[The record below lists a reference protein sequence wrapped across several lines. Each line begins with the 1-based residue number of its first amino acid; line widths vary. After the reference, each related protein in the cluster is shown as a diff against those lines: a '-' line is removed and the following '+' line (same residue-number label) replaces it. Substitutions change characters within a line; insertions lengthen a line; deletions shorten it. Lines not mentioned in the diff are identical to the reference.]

1 MKTKTIVTPKFTK
14 SIEKII
20 TEISAITDIDEVR
33 AEVIEK
39 LLQDELRAYYAEL
52 EDYYI
57 AISSARNEAYYE
69 GHSDGYARGYDVG
82 RDEGRDKGLKEGYT
96 DGQDYGHSEGYSAG
110 YSEGYSAGHSEGYYD
125 GRYPVCQRP
134 RQP

>member
-1 MKTKTIVTPKFTK
+1 METKTIATPKFTK

-20 TEISAITDIDEVR
+20 TEISVITDIDEVH
-33 AEVIEK
+33 AEVLEK

-52 EDYYI
+52 EDYYV

-82 RDEGRDKGLKEGYT
+82 RDEGRDEGLKEGYT
-96 DGQDYGHSEGYSAG
+96 DGQDYGYSVGHSEGYSAG
-110 YSEGYSAGHSEGYYD
+110 YSVGNYEGYYD
-125 GRYPVCQRP
+125 GRYADQRP

>member
-1 MKTKTIVTPKFTK
+1 METKTIATPKFTK

-20 TEISAITDIDEVR
+20 TEISVITDIDEVH

-52 EDYYI
+52 EDYYV
-57 AISSARNEAYYE
+57 AVSSARNEAYYE
-69 GHSDGYARGYDVG
+69 GHSDGYSRGY
-82 RDEGRDKGLKEGYT
+82 DEGRDEGLKEGYT
-96 DGQDYGHSEGYSAG
+96 DGQDYGYSVGHSEGYSAG
-110 YSEGYSAGHSEGYYD
+110 YSVGNYEGYYD
-125 GRYPVCQRP
+125 GRYADKRP

>member
-1 MKTKTIVTPKFTK
+1 MKTKTIMTPKFMN

-20 TEISAITDIDEVR
+20 REISVITDIDEVH

-82 RDEGRDKGLKEGYT
+82 YKD
-96 DGQDYGHSEGYSAG
+96 GHSESHSA
-110 YSEGYSAGHSEGYYD
+110 
-125 GRYPVCQRP
+125 V
-134 RQP
+134 

>member
-1 MKTKTIVTPKFTK
+1 METKTIATPKFTK

-20 TEISAITDIDEVR
+20 TEISVITDIDEVH

-52 EDYYI
+52 EDYYV

-82 RDEGRDKGLKEGYT
+82 RDEGRDEGLKEGYADCQYYGYSDGLKEGYT
-96 DGQDYGHSEGYSAG
+96 DG
-110 YSEGYSAGHSEGYYD
+110 YSEGLKDGYYD
-125 GRYPVCQRP
+125 GRYADQRP
-134 RQP
+134 RLP

>member
-1 MKTKTIVTPKFTK
+1 METKTIATPKFTK

-20 TEISAITDIDEVR
+20 TEISVITDIDEVH

-52 EDYYI
+52 EDYYV

-82 RDEGRDKGLKEGYT
+82 RDEGRDEGLKEGYADCQYYGYSDGLKEGYT
-96 DGQDYGHSEGYSAG
+96 DG
-110 YSEGYSAGHSEGYYD
+110 YSEGLKDGYYD
-125 GRYPVCQRP
+125 GRYADQRP